1 MISEALPR
9 TADVVVIGAG
19 VVGAACALALGQAGL
34 RVCVI
39 DRAGPAAGSTSSGEG
54 NLLVSDKLP
63 GPELALAL
71 HSLRLW
77 REFTARAST
86 PFEFDTKG
94 GLVVAS
100 SSASVE
106 RLGRLVAEQRAAGVD
121 ADLVAADELHDVEPM
136 LAPDLG
142 GGAYYRQDCQVQP
155 MRATRALLI
164 DAVRAGVVVLGATEA
179 VAAERG
185 PSGAVRALR
194 TSRGTVAT
202 ERVLVAAGAWSGA
215 VARSR
220 GGGGGGGSG
229 GGPRG
234 GSPTHTAHGAP
245 HMGTAGVWSGAV
257 ARSLGG
263 TVGVVPRRGHVVVTE
278 PMPPIVRHKVYA
290 AGYVDDVESDAVALL
305 STAVVEG
312 TESGPILLGSSRERV
327 GFDSRL
333 SAAAISMIARGAA
346 ALFPFLRDVRAIRA
360 YLGFRPASPDHLP
373 IIGEGDAGLWYATG
387 HEGAGIGLAMGTADL
402 IRALMLGDTPPLDPA
417 AFSPSRPAVR
427 RGRDG

>member
-220 GGGGGGGSG
+220 GGPGGGG
-229 GGPRG
+229 P
-234 GSPTHTAHGAP
+234 P
-245 HMGTAGVWSGAV
+245 
-257 ARSLGG
+257 
-263 TVGVVPRRGHVVVTE
+263 RGHVVVTE

-290 AGYVDDVESDAVALL
+290 AGYVDDVESDAAALL

-346 ALFPFLRDVRAIRA
+346 ALFPFLRDVRAILA

-373 IIGEGDAGLWYATG
+373 I
-387 HEGAGIGLAMGTADL
+387 
-402 IRALMLGDTPPLDPA
+402 
-417 AFSPSRPAVR
+417 FAVF
-427 RGRDG
+427 DVTKPDDD

>member
-215 VARSR
+215 VARS
-220 GGGGGGGSG
+220 
-229 GGPRG
+229 
-234 GSPTHTAHGAP
+234 
-245 HMGTAGVWSGAV
+245 
-257 ARSLGG
+257 LGG

-290 AGYVDDVESDAVALL
+290 AGYVDDVESDAAALL

-402 IRALMLGDTPPLDPA
+402 IRALMRGDTPPLDPA